1 MSKSLT
7 EFLTRQGV
15 DDITTL
21 AEGVVMIRVYDFSAV
36 ILEDNKGYVVT
47 EYFKGSITN
56 TSRYGLIAGREFLEG
71 LIRKRFDRFAVFD
84 MMLTHQGFERYGLVG
99 KNVMNS
105 TFKNSSLKA
114 RIDFSDLGD
123 SIACTIWMLEDD
135 GTTKNAPIAR
145 MTLPQ
150 DKLLA
155 IIKDWEF

>member
-56 TSRYGLIAGREFLEG
+56 TSRYGLIAGREFLEN

-84 MMLTHQGFERYGLVG
+84 LMLTHQGFERYGLVG
-99 KNVMNS
+99 KNVMNA
-105 TFKNSSLKA
+105 TFKNSSSKA
-114 RIDFSDLGD
+114 RIDLSDIGTNFS
-123 SIACTIWMLEDD
+123 CTIWMLDD
-135 GTTKNAPIAR
+135 EGATKGNSVAQ
-145 MTLPQ
+145 MTLPS

-155 IIKDWEF
+155 IMKDWEF